1 MIMDFSNW
9 TFNEFA
15 TIATVSLSL
24 IAIVIAIMTARKTSK
39 LSVRQIESIKNVAIL
54 QIETSLLKLDAE
66 LFNIKVNENLNSNE
80 LENIDNELEL
90 LRTSDRDEEET
101 IKKLENEFAQLRKD
115 SKFLGDRKFKLLDM
129 KFKLERSRLA
139 LYKQHVE

>member
-1 MIMDFSNW
+1 MDFSNW

-24 IAIVIAIMTARKTSK
+24 IAIIIAIMTARKTSQ
-39 LSVRQIESIKNVAIL
+39 LSVRQIESIKEVAIL

-66 LFNIKVNENLNSNE
+66 LFNIKVNENLNNNE
-80 LENIDNELEL
+80 LEKIDNELKL
-90 LRTSDRDEEET
+90 LRTSDRDEEES

-115 SKFLGDRKFKLLDM
+115 SKFLGDRKFQLLDM

-139 LYKQHVE
+139 LYKQHVK